1 MDDLSFRDLL
11 GLSAIV
17 VGMLYP
23 FLQIWAALSWR
34 GVLFWLGLLPLIVMG
49 WAFLQYQEGMRQD
62 SNLAPIF
69 FFLAAPPCG
78 LWLLI
83 LSLFRR

>member
-1 MDDLSFRDLL
+1 MDDLLWMA
-11 GLSAIV
+11 AIV
-17 VGMLYP
+17 LGISYP
-23 FLQIWAALSWR
+23 FLQIWVFLSWR
-34 GVLFWLGLLPLIVMG
+34 GVLFILGLLPLIVMG
-49 WAFLQYQEGMRQD
+49 WAYLQFQEGMRQD

-78 LWLLI
+78 LWLVI

>member
-1 MDDLSFRDLL
+1 MIHVTGTLTCATAAD
-11 GLSAIV
+11 
-17 VGMLYP
+17 
-23 FLQIWAALSWR
+23 AALVRAHLPEHWR
-34 GVLFWLGLLPLIVMG
+34 GVLFILGLLPLIVMG
-49 WAFLQYQEGMRQD
+49 WAYLQYQEGLRQE

-78 LWLLI
+78 LWLVI